1 MTNFLPYAHQS
12 IDSSDLTAVSN
23 ALLQP
28 VITRG
33 PSVEAFE
40 RQVSEYVGA
49 RHAVAFASG
58 SAALSAA
65 FQAGQVGA
73 NDHIVTS
80 PNTFIATIAGGVRSG
95 ASLGLIDIDENGNM
109 DVRSSADALRQ
120 SRSRGR
126 TVLVPV
132 HFAGVAIDMHALDEQ
147 ITAPSTLVI
156 EDAAHALGSK
166 YPDGSPVGNCQ
177 YSDMTIFSF
186 HAIKNITCG
195 EGGMVTTNDPSLD
208 ARLRMIRD
216 SGIDRTTLC
225 NHAAPEPWYY
235 EVPEL
240 SSNYH
245 MTEGQAA
252 LGLSQLRRIEEF
264 AQKKAVL
271 LAAYRERL
279 RSMPAVKLPP
289 IESDPISHRHLFC
302 IAVDFD
308 SLSLSRTEVMEGLR
322 SLGVG
327 TQYHYVPLYKHP
339 ALKSALG
346 ANVSAFPAMERH
358 FRTALSI
365 PFYSSMEVT
374 DVDRVV
380 MALRKVLYRF

>member
-12 IDSSDLTAVSN
+12 IDRSDLAAVSN
-23 ALLQP
+23 ALSQT

-40 RQVSEYVGA
+40 RQVCEYVGA

-58 SAALSAA
+58 SAALYAA
-65 FQAGQVGA
+65 FQVGRVGP

-95 ASLGLIDIDENGNM
+95 ASLGLIDIDKNGNM
-109 DVRSSADALRQ
+109 DVQASADALRQ
-120 SRSRGR
+120 PRSRGK

-147 ITAPSTLVI
+147 ITTPSTLVI

-177 YSDMTIFSF
+177 YSDMTVFSF

-195 EGGMVTTNDPSLD
+195 EGGMVTTNDPDLD

-216 SGIDRTTLC
+216 SGIDRTNLS
-225 NHAAPEPWYY
+225 NHPSPEPWYY

-264 AQKKAVL
+264 AQKKATL

-279 RSMPAVKLPP
+279 SSMPAVRLPST
-289 IESDPISHRHLFC
+289 ESDPISHRHLFC
-302 IAVDFD
+302 ISIDFD
-308 SLSLSRTEVMEGLR
+308 ALSVTRTEVMEGLR
-322 SLGVG
+322 ALGVG
-327 TQYHYVPLYKHP
+327 SQYHYVPLYDHP

-346 ANVSAFPAMERH
+346 GGTHMFPAMERH
-358 FRTALSI
+358 FHTALSI
-365 PFYSSMEVT
+365 PFYSGMEVA

-380 MALRKVLYRF
+380 MALRKALYRL